1 MPSEHGAA
9 SSPSSSPAA
18 LPPPTASGC
27 VCLHLGEQN
36 KEDSST
42 AAYFSRTGWV
52 NKKIKSQINTH
63 QKVISVCHGNYL
75 HL

>member
-1 MPSEHGAA
+1 MAGCLELGGSAQYGGGSCVPSECSA
-9 SSPSSSPAA
+9 PSSPAA
-18 LPPPTASGC
+18 RPSLDPSGC
-27 VCLHLGEQN
+27 GRLLLGEQ
-36 KEDSST
+36 D
-42 AAYFSRTGWV
+42 

>member
-1 MPSEHGAA
+1 MPSEHGA
-9 SSPSSSPAA
+9 PPAA

-27 VCLHLGEQN
+27 GCLHLGQQN

-42 AAYFSRTGWV
+42 AVYFSRIGWV

-63 QKVISVCHGNYL
+63 QKVISDCHGNYL